1 MVPSLPGRRTAV
13 LTTAAAALL
22 ALTACSGSAIS
33 SAAEESGAP
42 LKIGVVVPLT
52 GPVSDT
58 GKALQRGF
66 ELGVQKVND
75 SGGVGGKKVEY
86 VVVDDA
92 GDPATS
98 TQLARKLI
106 QQDRVSMLFGT
117 ITGDTA
123 EAVSQV
129 AENAK
134 VPFGTAIL
142 GDTEGCFPYSWGFG
156 ESTRQILLPSVPEL
170 IRKYGKRVAIAG
182 SDYNYPHFY
191 AGIAKE
197 IAKSAGG
204 TIVAEEYSP
213 LGQTDWQPVI
223 TRLKD
228 AKPDVLLSMV
238 VGADAVA
245 FSQQA
250 KQFGLITPEL
260 GYDGAPLDADYYPAL
275 ADLVNGRTHVVR
287 WTDQLDDAESKKFVA
302 DYRAKYK
309 FTQPIPEVAGN
320 AYFGIQFFLAAAGK
334 AGRNDGQAIN
344 TEIGRMRF
352 DSPLGKGTH
361 FEPSNHLLQ
370 ADMLETT
377 IGPGG
382 VYKVTRELGPIADT
396 VAKKGCA

>member
-1 MVPSLPGRRTAV
+1 MVPSHSYSRAAV
-13 LTTAAAALL
+13 ATTAAAALL
-22 ALTACSGSAIS
+22 SLAACSGSAVS
-33 SAAEESGAP
+33 SAAGDAGAP
-42 LKIGVVVPLT
+42 LKIGVVLPLT
-52 GPVSDT
+52 GPVSET

-66 ELGVQKVND
+66 ELGVRKVND
-75 SGGVGGKKVEY
+75 SGGVNGKKVEY
-86 VVVDDA
+86 VVTDDA

-123 EAVSQV
+123 EAVSKV
-129 AENAK
+129 ANDSE

-142 GDTEGCFPYSWGFG
+142 GDNERCFRYAWGFG

-170 IRKYGKRVAIAG
+170 IRKHGKRVAIAG

-191 AGIAKE
+191 AGIVKE
-197 IAKSAGG
+197 VAKSAGG

-213 LGQTDWQPVI
+213 LGQTDWQSVI

-245 FSQQA
+245 FSKQGQ
-250 KQFGLITPEL
+250 QFGLFRSEL

-275 ADLVNGRTHVVR
+275 SDLVNGRTHIVR
-287 WTDQLDDAESKKFVA
+287 WTDRLDHAESKKFVT
-302 DYRAKYK
+302 DYRAAYK
-309 FTQPIPEVAGN
+309 WTQPIPEVAGN
-320 AYFGIQFFLAAAGK
+320 AYFGVQFFLAAAGK
-334 AGRNDGQAIN
+334 AGRNDPKAIN
-344 TEIGRMRF
+344 SEIGRMRF
-352 DSPLGKGTH
+352 DSPLGKGTY
-361 FEPSNHLLQ
+361 FEPANHLLQ

-382 VYKVTRELGPIADT
+382 AYAVTRNLGQITDT
-396 VAKKGCA
+396 VAKQGCP